1 MVLLV
6 IKIIKKN
13 KKIVLKLL
21 YFLVIVKS
29 ISL

>member
-29 ISL
+29 I